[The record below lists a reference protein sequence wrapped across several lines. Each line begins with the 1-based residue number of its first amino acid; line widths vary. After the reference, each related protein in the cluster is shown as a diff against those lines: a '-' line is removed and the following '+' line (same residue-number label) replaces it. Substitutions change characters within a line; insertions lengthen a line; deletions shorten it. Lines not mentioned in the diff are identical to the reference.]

1 MMLGINVEQG
11 RIRDTPELRIKTVLR
26 LLVDRYD
33 MPMTLTPSQSI
44 VLRDIKPKDKYDVS
58 GARVELGGGGGV
70 GPPRGLQRPRW
81 EVRVSARTFWGWG

>member
-58 GARVELGGGGGV
+58 GARVELGGGGAD
-70 GPPRGLQRPRW
+70 PRGGYSGHAGR
-81 EVRVSARTFWGWG
+81 